1 MAYTDKEIYDESIE
15 IIEEDH
21 NVCFLSDLFTK
32 SSFSKPTF
40 YEHVKKDS
48 NEFNYIKK
56 ALALNKNKTKQLL
69 RQKWFESKQP
79 TLQLA
84 LYKLLSNRSEFER
97 IASNNIDIKT
107 NGQSLNDSVDL
118 SKASTATL
126 TQLLKE
132 LNENKPESDKD

>member
-1 MAYTDKEIYDESIE
+1 MAYTDKEIYDESME
-15 IIEEDH
+15 IIKSDH

-40 YEHVKKDS
+40 YEHIKKDS

-69 RQKWFESKQP
+69 RKKWFESKQP

-84 LYKLLSNRSEFER
+84 LYKLLAAPKEFNR
-97 IASNNIDIKT
+97 IASNH
-107 NGQSLNDSVDL
+107 VDL
-118 SKASTATL
+118 TSKGESINNLSNLSTEE
-126 TQLLKE
+126 LLKRVE
-132 LNENKPESDKD
+132 AVKKLSNDKT